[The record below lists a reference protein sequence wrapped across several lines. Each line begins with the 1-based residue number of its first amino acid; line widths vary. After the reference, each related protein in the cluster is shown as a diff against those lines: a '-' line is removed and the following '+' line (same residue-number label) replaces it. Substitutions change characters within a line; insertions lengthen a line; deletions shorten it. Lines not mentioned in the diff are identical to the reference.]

1 MSNID
6 RYQLL
11 DPLGQGGMATVYR
24 AYDTRLQR
32 EVALKL
38 LAAHL
43 ITESAFYQ
51 RFEREARIVATLE
64 HAGIVPVY
72 DYGIDDNRQPYL
84 VMRLLRG
91 GTLRDCQARGALAG
105 ENLWRAMRQVAEALD
120 HAHSRDIVHR
130 DIKPVNIL
138 FDEKD
143 NAYVSDFGIAKV
155 RDATTSDLTGNLVLG
170 TPAYMSPEQFEG
182 GPVDGRCD
190 QYSLAVVL
198 YEMLTGQL
206 PFGGKTPNMLM
217 NQHLNDAP
225 IAAHTLNAALPP
237 DVSAVLNR
245 ALAKDPAAR
254 YPNVLTFVQ
263 ELEAASYQSLPPPGP
278 GPRLSVEQQR
288 LEGYYRAGVEALNRN
303 DWSTAAAFLGRVLAI
318 DTSYRDAARL
328 RQSALARLQE
338 RRDTPTPP
346 SDSTPPRREREHV
359 APGASGTPPPARPR
373 NRRPWIALGVA
384 GLALAALLA
393 YIFWPPPQPP
403 PTATT
408 TLTATTE
415 TPTPPATSTGVV
427 APPGPGVTVVAAGAE
442 DRVHCGADTRAL
454 TVGEA
459 LSPADCRPLRII
471 ADEGLVV
478 LHLPSGAELTLAND
492 TDVTFTTGEDG
503 AIAVGIGFGRL
514 LVDSEG
520 PVTVTNAADARATLD
535 RAGLLGIFSR
545 PGSQL
550 FEVSCLAGQCSLLGS
565 ADTAAGSLR
574 AGQGRV
580 VGTNGH
586 AGPPENADYASFRPL
601 KPDRVPT
608 PTATP
613 TPTNTPTST
622 PTRTPRPSDTPTAT
636 TETVEGATPNATET
650 KRFSDDDHDG
660 IPYWEDKCPGKYSA
674 PQNEPCPPKTATETE
689 TVTPELPAPTP
700 VATQTQTPYPSY
712 P

>member
-1 MSNID
+1 
-6 RYQLL
+6 
-11 DPLGQGGMATVYR
+11 
-24 AYDTRLQR
+24 
-32 EVALKL
+32 
-38 LAAHL
+38 
-43 ITESAFYQ
+43 
-51 RFEREARIVATLE
+51 
-64 HAGIVPVY
+64 
-72 DYGIDDNRQPYL
+72 
-84 VMRLLRG
+84 
-91 GTLRDCQARGALAG
+91 
-105 ENLWRAMRQVAEALD
+105 
-120 HAHSRDIVHR
+120 
-130 DIKPVNIL
+130 
-138 FDEKD
+138 
-143 NAYVSDFGIAKV
+143 
-155 RDATTSDLTGNLVLG
+155 
-170 TPAYMSPEQFEG
+170 
-182 GPVDGRCD
+182 
-190 QYSLAVVL
+190 
-198 YEMLTGQL
+198 
-206 PFGGKTPNMLM
+206 
-217 NQHLNDAP
+217 
-225 IAAHTLNAALPP
+225 
-237 DVSAVLNR
+237 
-245 ALAKDPAAR
+245 
-254 YPNVLTFVQ
+254 
-263 ELEAASYQSLPPPGP
+263 
-278 GPRLSVEQQR
+278 
-288 LEGYYRAGVEALNRN
+288 
-303 DWSTAAAFLGRVLAI
+303 
-318 DTSYRDAARL
+318 
-328 RQSALARLQE
+328 
-338 RRDTPTPP
+338 
-346 SDSTPPRREREHV
+346 
-359 APGASGTPPPARPR
+359 
-373 NRRPWIALGVA
+373 
-384 GLALAALLA
+384 
-393 YIFWPPPQPP
+393 
-403 PTATT
+403 
-408 TLTATTE
+408 
-415 TPTPPATSTGVV
+415 
-427 APPGPGVTVVAAGAE
+427 VAAGAE